1 MVSATHLA
9 ILGRQPELGL
19 IELESLLGG
28 DAVVAFGQHALV
40 SGKLTFANLGGSI
53 KLGRIIARL
62 PRTRLD
68 RIELDTVL
76 IPLLPRTEGKLTFAV
91 SSYGQSLAPRELEAF
106 GLSLKK
112 KLKSFGSTRLVTAKP
127 GSNELTAAQLKF
139 NHLPQAGFELL
150 IASDGR
156 ELILALTEAVQD
168 IDSYTARDYARPA
181 RSAKV
186 GMLPPKL
193 AQILINTTRPVPV
206 YDPFCGTGV
215 VLQEALLMGRAA
227 TGSDLEDE
235 MRLATQTNLEWLG
248 EHFDGILPA
257 WSAAQADAQ
266 TVKLVDTAVA
276 IVSEGFLGPNLTGEP
291 HRDDLA
297 GLTAPLLDLY
307 RNTLRNL
314 ASQLSPGA
322 ELALCAPAWRIG
334 KTWKVLPIV
343 DEAVDLGYTVKVFK
357 TVPRSP
363 VVYGREGQAV
373 GRALILLKKV

>member
-1 MVSATHLA
+1 MISATHLA

-19 IELESLLGG
+19 IELESILGSSS
-28 DAVVAFGQHALV
+28 VAPFGQHALV
-40 SGKLTFANLGGSI
+40 AGELIFGNLGGSI

-68 RIELDTVL
+68 HIDLETTLL
-76 IPLLPRTEGKLTFAV
+76 PLLPRNGTKLIFAV
-91 SSYGQSLAPRELEAF
+91 SSYGLSLAPRELEAF

-112 KLKSFGSTRLVTAKP
+112 KLKAFGSVRLVTAKP
-127 GSNELTAAQLKF
+127 GTNELTAAQLKF
-139 NHLPQAGFELL
+139 NRLPQAGFELL

-156 ELILALTEAVQD
+156 ELVLALTEAVQD

-193 AQILINTTRPVPV
+193 AQILINTTQVAPV

-215 VLQEALLMGRAA
+215 VLQEALLMGRSAA
-227 TGSDLEDE
+227 GSDLDDE
-235 MRLATQTNLEWLG
+235 MRQATQTNLEWLG
-248 EHFDGILPA
+248 EHFYGTLPD
-257 WSAAQADAQ
+257 WSVTQADAQ
-266 TVKLVDTAVA
+266 LLQLPDPAVA
-276 IVSEGFLGPNLTGEP
+276 VVSEGYLGPNLTGAP
-291 HRDDLA
+291 HPDDLP
-297 GLTAPLLDLY
+297 GLVTPLLDLY

-314 ASQLSPGA
+314 ASQLPSGA

-334 KTWKVLPIV
+334 KAWRALPII
-343 DEAVDLGYTVKVFK
+343 DEAADLGYTVKVFK

-363 VVYGREGQAV
+363 LVYGREGQAV